1 MEFTML
7 ERLRAETGCEISE
20 CEQALEICGS
30 YDVAYEYL
38 RLKSQAVCRY
48 KYINGKKIRW
58 AENDYIERAK
68 QAVLNSMTS

>member
-7 ERLRAETGCEISE
+7 ERLRAETGCGISE

-48 KYINGKKIRW
+48 KYSDGKKVRW
-58 AENDYIERAK
+58 VDSDYIERAK
-68 QAVLNSMTS
+68 QIVLSGMAS